1 MGFLSTLEGIGKGIV
16 HGVEDVVLVPSE
28 VAHWALGKMF
38 GNSDAELE
46 QIATELEAMAKQVD
60 QLDQDIRTA
69 LGQLTWHGPASDAFV
84 AQANNRLLELA
95 HVSEELQGLAK
106 SVRQLAHVY

>member
-38 GNSDAELE
+38 GDSDAELE
-46 QIATELEAMAKQVD
+46 KLAGELDAMAKQVD
-60 QLDQDIRTA
+60 RLDQDIRTA
-69 LGQLTWHGPASDAFV
+69 LGQLTWHGPASDAFI
-84 AQANNRLLELA
+84 AHANDRLRELA
-95 HVSEELQGLAK
+95 TVSEELQGLGKAMK
-106 SVRQLAHVY
+106 QLAHVY